1 MREIECVNHRS
12 RWYGLPVPGLT
23 GDPQDPCAYCARKL
37 VNGFSWD
44 DLNQDV
50 TSNNHDTSRH
60 DAGELKRGAT
70 TSRSGRS
77 RRRGAALGGGVDHE
91 GSANGLHQRSGRARS
106 DAEGRARVGSA
117 CEHGSRGRQGSAG
130 EHGSGSR
137 RGRSRHRGSIAGR
150 HQSQSLGDGRSLS
163 SERDGGQG

>member
-12 RWYGLPVPGLT
+12 RWYGLPVPGRT

-44 DLNQDV
+44 GLNQDV
-50 TSNNHDTSRH
+50 TSNNHAPAH
-60 DAGELKRGAT
+60 DAGELKGGGA

-77 RRRGAALGGGVDHE
+77 RRRGAALGGGVEHE

-137 RGRSRHRGSIAGR
+137 RGQGSRGRSR
-150 HQSQSLGDGRSLS
+150 HQSQSFGDRRSLS